1 MLAGL
6 NAAPEFLD
14 LFLARNRFLP
24 SRGPSRTFGSF
35 EGPVCQRRQIKK
47 CNIRKIQQTPLCPRI
62 LCRTPIFW
70 GCPFAVIFSSN
81 IPWNFYVQG
90 WKMTPQAYVFMGQ
103 IQLAENDFAIFRF
116 FSVFSPAKHRPE
128 LRIGHHADLE
138 LPDKF
143 FGASESQRAE
153 KIVKTKFFKTFAKI
167 FARVRT
173 ELPTCC

>member
-1 MLAGL
+1 MKHEMLPVFGIWLLGGSPEIAIGLQGFLSGCVCCEAQNAARFRNLAPGTQKRFVLAGL

-47 CNIRKIQQTPLCPRI
+47 CTIRKTQQTPLCPRI

-70 GCPFAVIFSSN
+70 GCPFSVIFSSN

-103 IQLAENDFAIFRF
+103 IQLAENDFAIFRTHVCIH
-116 FSVFSPAKHRPE
+116 S
-128 LRIGHHADLE
+128 
-138 LPDKF
+138 
-143 FGASESQRAE
+143 
-153 KIVKTKFFKTFAKI
+153 
-167 FARVRT
+167 
-173 ELPTCC
+173 